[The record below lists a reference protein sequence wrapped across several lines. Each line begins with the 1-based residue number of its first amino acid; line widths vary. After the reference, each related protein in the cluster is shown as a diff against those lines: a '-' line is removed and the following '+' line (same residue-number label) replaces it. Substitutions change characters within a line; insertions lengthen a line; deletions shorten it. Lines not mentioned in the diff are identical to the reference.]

1 MAVFEYKG
9 INTQGKAIAGLID
22 ADSPIA
28 AKAKLRKEGIF
39 PTFLTLGG
47 DGSSSKVHEFHLSD
61 IFERV
66 GVQDVADMTR
76 QLATLIGAHI
86 PLVESLTALVDQTEN
101 LKLKKVI
108 SSIRDSVNQGSS
120 LANALKL
127 YPKVFS
133 DMYCNMIRAG
143 EASGNLDVVL
153 QKLADFTEKQLALC
167 NKVMGALAYPVL
179 MALMGFGIII
189 ALFTFVIPKITSLFS
204 SIKAALPLPTVIL
217 MATSNFLKSYWFV
230 LIILFFLALF
240 LFRRFTSTYEGKYKF
255 HKFQLKLP
263 VYGKMIRMISIARFS
278 ETLGTLLASGVPLLA
293 AMDIVRVI
301 ISNLVIQ
308 RVIKETAESIS
319 EGQGI
324 AQPLRASGE
333 FPAMVTH
340 MIAIGEKTGNLE
352 EMLLKV
358 SQSYNGEVDR
368 SISTLMSL
376 LEPVM
381 IAALG
386 LVVGFVVISILLPI
400 FKMQQL
406 VGR

>member
-9 INTQGKAIAGLID
+9 FTTQGKNVAGLVD
-22 ADSPIA
+22 ADSPAA
-28 AKAKLRKEGIF
+28 AKAKLRKDGIF
-39 PTFLTLGG
+39 PTILNISGE
-47 DGSSSKVHEFHLSD
+47 GSASKVKEFHLSD
-61 IFERV
+61 LFGKI
-66 GVQDVADMTR
+66 GIQDVANMTR
-76 QLATLIGAHI
+76 QLSTLIGAHI

-101 LKLKKVI
+101 LKLKNVI
-108 SSIRDSVNQGSS
+108 SGIRDSVNQGSS

-127 YPKVFS
+127 HPKVFS

-153 QKLADFTEKQLALC
+153 AKLADLTEKQLALR

-179 MALMGFGIII
+179 MSLMGVGIII
-189 ALFTFVIPKITSLFS
+189 ALFTFVIPKITGLFS

-217 MATSNFLKSYWFV
+217 MATSKFLTSYWYV
-230 LIILFFLALF
+230 LIILFFFAIF
-240 LFRRFTSTYEGKYKF
+240 LFKRYTRTSEGKYKF

-263 VYGKMIRMISIARFS
+263 VYGKMIRMISIAQFS

-301 ISNLVIQ
+301 IGNLVIQ
-308 RVIKETAESIS
+308 KVIKETAESIS

-333 FPAMVTH
+333 FPPMVTH

-352 EMLLKV
+352 DMLLKI
-358 SQSYNGEVDR
+358 SHTYNNEVER
-368 SISTLMSL
+368 TITTLMSL
-376 LEPVM
+376 LEPIM

-400 FKMQQL
+400 FNMQQL
-406 VGR
+406 VE